1 MSLCVVHGQVQYV
14 CMCACLQVCLCV
26 CVSMCV
32 YVCVYMSVHIEVVV
46 CKNCVICTYLIS
58 TLGLCMSP
66 SIQPKP
72 LFAKIE
78 PERAEALRVQYAGG
92 QSQQQQVAAM
102 ASACAWPQWC
112 DVYCTGTC
120 AHVGPSSMY
129 CLRVALCCPRVGC
142 ELSPVAI

>member
-1 MSLCVVHGQVQYV
+1 MGGGYVCPCVLCMGKYSMCAYLHV
-14 CMCACLQVCLCV
+14 CMCVHTVCLYV

-32 YVCVYMSVHIEVVV
+32 YVCVYMSVHIGVVL
-46 CKNCVICTYLIS
+46 CKICVICTYLIS

-102 ASACAWPQWC
+102 ASAC
-112 DVYCTGTC
+112 VR
-120 AHVGPSSMY
+120 GPSGVM
-129 CLRVALCCPRVGC
+129 CTVLVLVHMLGLPPCTV
-142 ELSPVAI
+142 